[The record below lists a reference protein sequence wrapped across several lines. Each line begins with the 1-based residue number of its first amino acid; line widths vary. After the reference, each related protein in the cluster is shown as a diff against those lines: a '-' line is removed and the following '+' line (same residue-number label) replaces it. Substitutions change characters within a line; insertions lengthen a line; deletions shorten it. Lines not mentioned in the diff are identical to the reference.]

1 MPLDSGTR
9 LGPYQIA
16 TLLGTGGM
24 GEVYQARDERLN
36 RMVALKLLPAELVAN
51 PERRRRFI
59 QEAQLASSLQHPNI
73 ITIFDVGSADQG
85 EYLAMELVR
94 GRTLDQVI
102 PQKGFRLQE
111 ALRYAIQITDALSAA
126 HGAGI
131 VHRDLKPGNIMVTD
145 QGQIKILDFG
155 LATLTEHA
163 PTTAIDET
171 RVLSEAPKTG
181 AGTILGTVAYMSPE
195 QAEGRKVDARSDIFS
210 FGSIL
215 YEMLSGKRAFRA
227 DSTPGTL
234 AAVINLEPQPLA
246 KVAEDVPQAVEQL
259 VSRCLRKDLSRRAQH
274 ASDIKV
280 ALEDLQEDSSSG
292 SLQKS
297 AAVSAPTRGSR
308 RQHGRRRRGPR
319 GCACDWGSRL
329 GTVARHAATAH
340 VIRAGCPHVPAG
352 QRGLT

>member
-1 MPLDSGTR
+1 MPLESGTR
-9 LGPYQIA
+9 LGPYQVV

-36 RMVALKLLPAELVAN
+36 RMVALKLLPADLVAN

-155 LATLTEHA
+155 LATLTEHE
-163 PTTAIDET
+163 PTTAVDET

-181 AGTILGTVAYMSPE
+181 AGHDPRHRGVHVA
-195 QAEGRKVDARSDIFS
+195 
-210 FGSIL
+210 
-215 YEMLSGKRAFRA
+215 RA
-227 DSTPGTL
+227 
-234 AAVINLEPQPLA
+234 
-246 KVAEDVPQAVEQL
+246 
-259 VSRCLRKDLSRRAQH
+259 
-274 ASDIKV
+274 
-280 ALEDLQEDSSSG
+280 
-292 SLQKS
+292 
-297 AAVSAPTRGSR
+297 
-308 RQHGRRRRGPR
+308 GRRPQGGRAVRHLLVRIDPVRNAVGQTGVPR
-319 GCACDWGSRL
+319 GLD
-329 GTVARHAATAH
+329 ARHARGGHQSRTATARKGRGG
-340 VIRAGCPHVPAG
+340 RAPG
-352 QRGLT
+352 R